1 MSHELQPH
9 SDSPRLPVD
18 GLTAE
23 ARRREGGKLEL
34 VYRLSGELEAL
45 LIPELSNPNR
55 ADELWKHTCF
65 EIFILQAEVPGY
77 VEFNFA
83 PTGQWAAYSFRSR
96 RSGMRNIEQVG
107 EQGLRIT
114 LAVAGFS
121 MSDLDIEVETNQLTV
136 RGKQSED
143 EARVYLH
150 RGIAGR
156 QFQRSFVLADG
167 IEVLGASLDHGL
179 LHIDMKRVEP
189 ESTARKIPIAGG
201 GTRNGKPQGPQAID
215 VNDIGS

>member
-65 EIFILQAEVPGY
+65 EIFILQAEAPGY

-107 EQGLRIT
+107 EAPIGT
-114 LAVAGFS
+114 MMF
-121 MSDLDIEVETNQLTV
+121 
-136 RGKQSED
+136 
-143 EARVYLH
+143 
-150 RGIAGR
+150 GR
-156 QFQRSFVLADG
+156 QFVLKAELDLSGVEGLPPSVATWRAAMSTVIEAVDGRKAYWAVQHPEGNPDFHAPEGFV
-167 IEVLGASLDHGL
+167 
-179 LHIDMKRVEP
+179 IDLPAPDK
-189 ESTARKIPIAGG
+189 G
-201 GTRNGKPQGPQAID
+201 
-215 VNDIGS
+215 